1 MAFAE
6 VGRTAVGASRSL
18 ARYTRRRLRAF
29 VVVVAPRSIV
39 AEAVYQAYV

>member
-6 VGRTAVGASRSL
+6 VGRTAVGACSL

-39 AEAVYQAYV
+39 AEAVYQAFV